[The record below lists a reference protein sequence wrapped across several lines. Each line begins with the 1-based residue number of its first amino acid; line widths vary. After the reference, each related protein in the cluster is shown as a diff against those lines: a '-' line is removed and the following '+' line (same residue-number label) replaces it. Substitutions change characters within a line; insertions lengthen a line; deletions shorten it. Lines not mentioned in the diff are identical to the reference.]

1 MKIVVCGDREWRDL
15 DKIQTRLAAI
25 PWEDLPPSDVTIIHG
40 DCRGADRIAGHV
52 ARRLGMV
59 VVPVPAKWTELGL
72 AAGPIRNQV
81 MIDMVPDLVL
91 AFHSNL
97 SKSTG
102 TIDTINRA
110 KLARIPF
117 EVIT

>member
-1 MKIVVCGDREWRDL
+1 MIKVLVCGDRNWRDL
-15 DKIQTRLAAI
+15 DKIRIRLAA
-25 PWEDLPPSDVTIIHG
+25 LGSDVTIVHG
-40 DCRGADRIAGHV
+40 DCRGADRMAGFVGHQ
-52 ARRLGMV
+52 LGMKV
-59 VVPVPAKWTELGL
+59 IAVPAKWTTLGR
-72 AAGPIRNQV
+72 AAGPIRNQA

-97 SKSTG
+97 SNSTG
-102 TIDTINRA
+102 TVDTINRA